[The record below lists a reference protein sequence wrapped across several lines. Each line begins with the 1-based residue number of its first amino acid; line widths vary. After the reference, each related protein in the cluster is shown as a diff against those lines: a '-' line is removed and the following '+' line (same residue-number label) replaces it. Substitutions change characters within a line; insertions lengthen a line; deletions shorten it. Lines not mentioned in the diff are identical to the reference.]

1 MDVVW
6 PRRLFAAKDGFE
18 PLHMSRTGN
27 RAWRIVHSECS
38 LGWGGQEQ
46 RILAELA
53 GFRKRGCAVT
63 LLAPR
68 ESRIFQVASQEGI
81 PVRALAAGKLRFP
94 VSVAQTALWLRRERI
109 DIVNPHSSQD
119 GWLVGLAGR
128 CAGVPLIIR
137 TRHFDVPIRQRW
149 LSYQV
154 YARLCDHI
162 LTTSPR
168 VTAHLQE
175 LFQLPSDRVS
185 TVPTGVDVRQFSPEG
200 AKARFPA
207 APQMQSV
214 PLIGLIG
221 VIRQAKGHLVLL
233 EAARLLQ
240 DSGLRAH
247 YLFVGDGPSI
257 APVERKVKELN
268 LSDSVTFTGFR
279 KDIPEI
285 LRALDI
291 LVIPSLHEGIPQ
303 VGLQALAAK
312 TPVIGSDVGGI
323 PAIIRPGETGR
334 LFPAGN
340 AAALAQAIRE
350 TLANPESTRALAE
363 RGRRL
368 VKSEHS
374 VEAMLD
380 AIEAIYTRYLP

>member
-1 MDVVW
+1 
-6 PRRLFAAKDGFE
+6 
-18 PLHMSRTGN
+18 MSRTGN
-27 RAWRIVHSECS
+27 RAWRIVHSESS

-53 GFRKRGCAVT
+53 GFRKRGCTVS

-68 ESRIFQVASQEGI
+68 ESRICQAAGQAGI
-81 PVRALAAGKLRFP
+81 PVRPLSAGKIGFP
-94 VSVAQTALWLRRERI
+94 LSVVQTAFWLRRERI
-109 DIVNPHSSQD
+109 DIVNPHSSRD

-175 LFQLPSDRVS
+175 LFKLPADRVS
-185 TVPTGVDVRQFSPEG
+185 TVPTGVDVSQYSPEG
-200 AKARFPA
+200 AKACFPVA
-207 APQMQSV
+207 SEVPSV

-233 EAARLLQ
+233 EAARLLR
-240 DSGLRAH
+240 DTGLRAH
-247 YLFVGDGPSI
+247 YIFVGDGPSI
-257 APVERKVKELN
+257 APVEQKVKELN
-268 LSDSVTFTGFR
+268 LSDCVTFTGFR
-279 KDIPEI
+279 IDIPEI
-285 LRALDI
+285 LRALQI

-303 VGLQALAAK
+303 VGLQALATK

-350 TLANPESTRALAE
+350 TLANPELTRALSE
-363 RGRRL
+363 RGWKM
-368 VKSEHS
+368 VESEHS
-374 VEAMLD
+374 VEVMLD

>member
-1 MDVVW
+1 
-6 PRRLFAAKDGFE
+6 
-18 PLHMSRTGN
+18 MSGTAN
-27 RAWRIVHSECS
+27 RAWRIVHSESS

-53 GFRKRGCAVT
+53 GFRRRGCTVT

-68 ESRIFQVASQEGI
+68 QSQIYQAAGQAGI
-81 PVRALAAGKLRFP
+81 PVRSLSAGKIRFP
-94 VSVAQTALWLRRERI
+94 LSILQTALWLRRERI
-109 DIVNPHSSQD
+109 DIVNPHSSRD
-119 GWLVGLAGR
+119 GWLIGLAGR
-128 CAGVPLIIR
+128 SAGVPLIIR

-168 VTAHLQE
+168 VTTHLQE
-175 LFQLPSDRVS
+175 LFKLPADRVS
-185 TVPTGVDVRQFSPEG
+185 TVPTGVNVTVYSPDG
-200 AKARFPA
+200 AKARLPA
-207 APQMQSV
+207 APDAPSA

-233 EAARLLQ
+233 EAARLLR

-247 YLFVGDGPSI
+247 YIFVGDGPSI

-268 LSDSVTFTGFR
+268 LSDCVTFTGFR
-279 KDIPEI
+279 NDIPEI
-285 LRALDI
+285 LRALDL

-350 TLANPESTRALAE
+350 TLANPELTRALAE
-363 RGRRL
+363 RGRKL
-368 VKSEHS
+368 VESEHS
-374 VEAMLD
+374 VEVMLD
-380 AIEAIYTRYLP
+380 AIAAIYTRYLP